1 MSNEDLKPTV
11 PQMLRMTGHN
21 TQQFMEQIAIHIEK
35 LEVEVA
41 RLEARVQELE
51 ETNQNDAE

>member
-11 PQMLRMTGHN
+11 PQMLRMTGNN

-41 RLEARVQELE
+41 RLQARVQELE